1 MLLLLLVLQRLLR
14 MQLLRFIESR
24 RVERTLQRL
33 LLEHID
39 LLVIAVFIFI
49 FISISITTS
58 IYVSIP
64 TSIRTYVVI
73 FIGNPLGFF
82 TTG

>member
-49 FISISITTS
+49 FISITTS

-82 TTG
+82 TIG